1 MRTIALFILL
11 SLIFYSTYYFMKVKL
26 DETEYDIDVH
36 YKEVPKLLLDEQYDF
51 DTKAYFDKIKT
62 DENLWKLNSNE

>member
-26 DETEYDIDVH
+26 DEAEYDTDVN